1 MIEVEKLTKYFGSI
15 PAIKEVS
22 FTIDTGEVVG
32 LVGPNGSGKTT
43 IMRILTCF
51 FPPTS
56 GNAHIAGYDVVKDS
70 LKVRRKIGYFL
81 EKVPL
86 YSEMSVDAFLN
97 FMGGI
102 KGIDHRDRSKRIAEV
117 MEACSLT
124 GVKNRCIRN
133 LSKGYRQRVGI
144 AQALLNN
151 PEVMILDEPTVGL
164 DPEQVIEIRNL
175 IKRLR
180 GERTVLLSTHILHEV
195 SMVCSRVII
204 VSKGKIVAADT
215 IESLANKILT
225 SNRILLRMEGPRE
238 DVARKLR
245 QIPGVLKVHEEGPI
259 SDNTSNYI
267 LEVPKNKDISRELS
281 DLIFTNH
288 WILKEMQVSKMN
300 MEDVFLKSIK

>member
-1 MIEVEKLTKYFGSI
+1 
-15 PAIKEVS
+15 
-22 FTIDTGEVVG
+22 
-32 LVGPNGSGKTT
+32 
-43 IMRILTCF
+43 
-51 FPPTS
+51 
-56 GNAHIAGYDVVKDS
+56 
-70 LKVRRKIGYFL
+70 
-81 EKVPL
+81 
-86 YSEMSVDAFLN
+86 
-97 FMGGI
+97 
-102 KGIDHRDRSKRIAEV
+102 
-117 MEACSLT
+117 
-124 GVKNRCIRN
+124 
-133 LSKGYRQRVGI
+133 
-144 AQALLNN
+144 
-151 PEVMILDEPTVGL
+151 MILDEPTVGL
-164 DPEQVIEIRNL
+164 DLEQVIEIRNL

-215 IESLANKILT
+215 IESLTNKILT